1 MATLVP
7 LDAIATASLREH
19 VHRAL
24 RQAILSGQ
32 YAPGTRLN
40 ERSLAQQ
47 LGVSTTP
54 VKEALRQLEADGL
67 VLTKPR
73 SGVIVRFDYAWAEEM
88 ILARAAIESTIAR
101 LAAQRITDADIPAL
115 QQVLDEMRRATADGG
130 VEDLIRLNEVFHDLI
145 RSVARANYLRV
156 LNDRQDV
163 YDSGARRVIHMDPRE
178 RQQAFDEHSAVGAAV
193 IARDPAGAE
202 AAMKA
207 HVLRAGES
215 FLTLVFSKEKD

>member
-1 MATLVP
+1 MSTLAP
-7 LDAIATASLREH
+7 LDALAIAGLREH
-19 VHRAL
+19 VHRAI
-24 RQAILSGQ
+24 RQAILSGT
-32 YAPGTRLN
+32 YEAGARLN
-40 ERSLAQQ
+40 ERSLAEQ

-54 VKEALRQLEADGL
+54 VKEALRQLDAEGL

-101 LAAQRITDADIPAL
+101 LAAQRVTETDKPGLHEI
-115 QQVLDEMRRATADGG
+115 VENMRKATADGSP
-130 VEDLIRLNEVFHDLI
+130 EDLIKLNEVFHGHI

-163 YDSGARRVIHMDPRE
+163 YDTSARRVIHMDPRE
-178 RQQAFDEHSAVGAAV
+178 RQRAFEEHSAICNAV
-193 IARDPAGAE
+193 IAGDADAAE

-215 FLTLVFSKEKD
+215 YLNLVFSKSKD

>member
-1 MATLVP
+1 MSTLAP
-7 LDAIATASLREH
+7 LDALAIAGLREH
-19 VHRAL
+19 VHRAI
-24 RQAILSGQ
+24 RQAILSGT
-32 YAPGTRLN
+32 YEAGARLN
-40 ERSLAQQ
+40 ERSLAEQ

-54 VKEALRQLEADGL
+54 VKEALRQLDAEGL

-101 LAAQRITDADIPAL
+101 LAAQRVTEADKPGLHGI
-115 QQVLDEMRRATADGG
+115 VENMRKATGDGSP
-130 VEDLIRLNEVFHDLI
+130 EDLIKLNEVFHGHI

-163 YDSGARRVIHMDPRE
+163 YDTSARRVIHMDPRE
-178 RQQAFDEHSAVGAAV
+178 RQRAFEEHSAICKAV
-193 IARDPAGAE
+193 IAGNADAAE

-207 HVLRAGES
+207 HVMRAGES
-215 FLTLVFSKEKD
+215 YLNLVFSKNKD